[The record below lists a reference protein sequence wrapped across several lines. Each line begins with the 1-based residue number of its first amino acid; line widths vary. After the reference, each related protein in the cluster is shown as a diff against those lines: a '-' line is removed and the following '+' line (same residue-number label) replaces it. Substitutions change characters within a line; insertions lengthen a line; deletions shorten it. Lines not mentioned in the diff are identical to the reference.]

1 MINEKDKG
9 EIAQEYRLAKDKEEQ
24 IQILAQLYA
33 VPAGEI
39 RGILYDRQ
47 LFPIGA
53 KEIIKG
59 AEKIIEGLTFGGL
72 RNYFK
77 AFAGLDTKQAKKI
90 FKDFSHCQWG
100 FDTDNVGEALA
111 KCENALKA
119 ATERSLRKGPR
130 RKTEQTPELVP
141 APAAAAQPFTDMQAG
156 IMIAALI
163 SLVTEKEF
171 LRDQMNKDIE
181 DLHKRAQAL
190 LDEGDAK
197 LQEVNK
203 LEAEIATGRQ
213 LLEQLREQKKEEA

>member
-39 RGILYDRQ
+39 RGILYERQ

-53 KEIIKG
+53 KEIIKA
-59 AEKIIEGLTFGGL
+59 AEKIIDGLTFGGL

-111 KCENALKA
+111 KCENALKIS
-119 ATERSLRKGPR
+119 TERSLRKGPR
-130 RKTEQTPELVP
+130 KKTEPKPELVP

-156 IMIAALI
+156 LMIAALI

-171 LRDQMNKDIE
+171 LRDQMQKDVN
-181 DLHKRAQAL
+181 DLHANAKEL
-190 LDEGDAK
+190 LDLAESKMADINKIEEDIAEGRG
-197 LQEVNK
+197 LLEK
-203 LEAEIATGRQ
+203 LE
-213 LLEQLREQKKEEA
+213 EQVNA